1 MGISLSCPFSTCNHV
16 EDNLDSIIANSFSIA
31 CGEEDLETKIL
42 KYKVYK
48 SFHTRRKLADYAT
61 LIEQSWWKLLDFA
74 ELKRSSI
81 SFFDIEKHETAISR
95 WSRAGT
101 RAPKVGKDLSKN
113 VKARKLALLH
123 WLEAI
128 DLRHRYGHNLHFYY
142 DKWLK
147 SQSREPFFYWLD
159 IGEGKEINLE
169 KCPRTKLQQQC
180 IKYTWCYVVIIVK
193 KSTPH
198 FHPYFLTQKQNAN

>member
-1 MGISLSCPFSTCNHV
+1 MAAIKLQ
-16 EDNLDSIIANSFSIA
+16 
-31 CGEEDLETKIL
+31 
-42 KYKVYK
+42 KVYK

-101 RAPKVGKDLSKN
+101 RAPKVGKGLSKN